1 MSILW
6 ISLILIFVNL
16 KCHWYFLQENPD
28 TIVQILNAMGIDA
41 YRGATQLNIIEPE
54 KWNPHLDYFAP
65 LIHYYPHEARYLI
78 DHVVYL
84 PVNKSVPFH
93 VLDQI
98 CKGLEVAIKISR
110 NGRGVSVR
118 PQSKLWSQE
127 KIGSESRIVY
137 LSRIIFGICCL
148 PDKGIHSTSVNDSNF
163 YVFWKGKINK
173 HNSSIWLILF
183 DHNNMFYK
191 HLLGLQYY
199 SWIF

>member
-1 MSILW
+1 MAYQIVCFYS
-6 ISLILIFVNL
+6 
-16 KCHWYFLQENPD
+16 QENPD
-28 TIVQILNAMGIDA
+28 TIVKILNAMGIDA

-110 NGRGVSVR
+110 NGRSVSVR
-118 PQSKLWSQE
+118 PHSKL
-127 KIGSESRIVY
+127 
-137 LSRIIFGICCL
+137 
-148 PDKGIHSTSVNDSNF
+148 
-163 YVFWKGKINK
+163 
-173 HNSSIWLILF
+173 
-183 DHNNMFYK
+183 
-191 HLLGLQYY
+191 
-199 SWIF
+199 